1 MKRIK
6 AILRWLKEAGLLILA
21 DLNAEF
27 ESPKEIKK

>member
-27 ESPKEIKK
+27 ADPQTTRK

>member
-21 DLNAEF
+21 DLSAEF
-27 ESPKEIKK
+27 SDQQTTKK

>member
-21 DLNAEF
+21 DLDAEF
-27 ESPKEIKK
+27 SDQRTTKK

>member
-1 MKRIK
+1 MKLIR

-27 ESPKEIKK
+27 SEPQDVKK